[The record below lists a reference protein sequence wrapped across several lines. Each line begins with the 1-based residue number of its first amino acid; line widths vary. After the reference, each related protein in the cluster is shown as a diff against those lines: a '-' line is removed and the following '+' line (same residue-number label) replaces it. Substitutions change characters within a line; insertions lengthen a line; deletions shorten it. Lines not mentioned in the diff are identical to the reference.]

1 MSFLFPLAGWLGLL
15 SLPIIAFYLLKT
27 RQRRRPVSTLLFWN
41 QIRPRIENS
50 PLWRKLRRWLS
61 LALQLLILALIVCA
75 IARPAFD
82 WERKDPQRTV
92 AILDPSASMGATSP
106 APRWTKATEELS
118 TAIGRLRVQ
127 DEMAIITAENPPQ
140 ILSGWTSGKRAL
152 REALSRAALQPT
164 GTDPS
169 AAFVLAR
176 ELTATRENT
185 QIKAFTDA
193 VWPETKQTTAV
204 EGISLHGIDPK
215 PPINAGLTLF
225 AIRRSP
231 VAPGDWQLDA
241 EVTATQSFKG
251 TLELLRDGQPMD
263 LVNVESEPGKSWQ
276 RSWRGSTEEGARFEA
291 VLKVMPGDILPLDD
305 RAACVLLPLS
315 PLRLLVTGPP
325 DPFLDAVLSSIP
337 LVEWARVPAF
347 PSPVPDNVDLVICA
361 GGALPEGH
369 PAVPI
374 LFIDPTRGGFWGEL
388 KGKLEDVPITDLN
401 KKSHLLKH
409 AGLSAVAIKSAGKW
423 SPSPGAEVLASG
435 LDSPLIFGQWDR
447 TPRWMVIGF
456 SPEESDL
463 PLRTAF
469 PVFIG
474 NLLQSLRLDA
484 DLEKGAAVLPGPVE
498 SRQHPLAPPTENK
511 EAGGLLPTFPGW
523 WLVLFAGLIFLFA
536 EWYLY
541 NRRITD

>member
-15 SLPIIAFYLLKT
+15 SLPIIALYLLKT

-41 QIRPRIENS
+41 QIRPKIENS

-82 WERKDPQRTV
+82 WERKDPQRIV
-92 AILDPSASMGATSP
+92 AILDPSASMGANSP
-106 APRWTKATEELS
+106 GPRWTRANEGLA
-118 TAIGRLRVQ
+118 TAIGRLRVE
-127 DEMAIITAENPPQ
+127 DEMAILTAENPPQ
-140 ILSGWTSGKRAL
+140 ILSGWTSGKRSL
-152 REALSRAALQPT
+152 REALSRAALQPA

-169 AAFVLAR
+169 AAFALAR

-185 QIKAFTDA
+185 YIQAFTDA
-193 VWPETKQTTAV
+193 VWPETKQTTKV
-204 EGISLHGIDPK
+204 EGIALRGIDSK
-215 PPINAGLTLF
+215 PPVNAGLTLF

-231 VAPGDWQLDA
+231 IAPGDWQLDA
-241 EVTATQSFKG
+241 EVVSPDTFKG

-263 LVNVESEPGKSWQ
+263 LVNVESEPGKPWQ
-276 RSWRGSTEEGARFEA
+276 KTWRGSTEGGGRFEA
-291 VLKVMPGDILPLDD
+291 VLKVSAGDILSTDD
-305 RAACVLLPLS
+305 RATCVLPPLS
-315 PLRLLVTGPP
+315 PLRLMVTGPP

-337 LVEWARVPAF
+337 LVEWARVPTF

-361 GGALPEGH
+361 GNAIPEGH
-369 PAVPI
+369 PKVPI
-374 LFIDPTRGGFWGEL
+374 LFIDPTRTGFWGEL
-388 KGKLEDVPITDLN
+388 KGKLEDVPITDLS
-401 KKSHLLKH
+401 KKSNLLKH

-423 SPSPGAEVLASG
+423 SPAPGAEVLASG
-435 LDSPLIFGQWDR
+435 LESPLIFGQWDR

-484 DLEKGAAVLPGPVE
+484 DLEKGAAVLPGTVE
-498 SRQHPLAPPTENK
+498 SLQHPLAPPADTK
-511 EAGGLLPTFPGW
+511 ERTSLLPTFPGW